1 MMDPAGSEAAT
12 IPFFKNNRKDCF
24 FDLLDQVRLVSDKKD
39 EFGKW
44 LESKKFIAWT
54 DEKRK
59 IDYEKW
65 LKKLDIKPGK
75 NEK

>member
-1 MMDPAGSEAAT
+1 M
-12 IPFFKNNRKDCF
+12 
-24 FDLLDQVRLVSDKKD
+24 SDKKD